1 MGKKT
6 DLLLLVI
13 FVAGCFKQIIQIRFN
28 IEIMVTQVFLIYFYF
43 YFLSASQKKTAGK
56 TAWLW
61 LQEEKGTQRY
71 SEDLLVIN
79 VYTVYHTDCAH
90 VKREKDSS
98 NDWCFTNTEIKTD
111 LKQLDLVIAWHV
123 SNILIVS
130 SFFKCNIHCIQ

>member
-6 DLLLLVI
+6 DLLLLII

-43 YFLSASQKKTAGK
+43 YFLLASQKKTAGK

-71 SEDLLVIN
+71 SENLLVIN

-90 VKREKDSS
+90 VKHEKDSS

-123 SNILIVS
+123 SNILIVL